1 MHDLRHDPTTG
12 NVLNNMPRH
21 DPEESDDRWLRPYI
35 ADLAARQFERVNM
48 PDERTRYD
56 LHAPAAL
63 HPLTDIETLR
73 AEVDALA
80 ETLRL
85 KVGPVDVAL
94 DVDYLREKLDYLAAR
109 VDALEA
115 RQAMLVSAID
125 RHADALQVLV
135 LRGTP

>member
-21 DPEESDDRWLRPYI
+21 DQ
-35 ADLAARQFERVNM
+35 AA

-56 LHAPAAL
+56 LHAPDAL

-73 AEVDALA
+73 AEMDAMA
-80 ETLRL
+80 ETVRL
-85 KVGPVDVAL
+85 KVGPIDVAL
-94 DVDYLREKLDYLAAR
+94 GLDNLREKLDYLAAR

-115 RQAMLVSAID
+115 RQTMLVSAID